1 MAIVRKRIILRNKSR
16 SDEKEP
22 RRIRFD
28 GLAADDSLLVEIV
41 TNRENDLSYCYLF
54 QPEHRGDR
62 KSAAYRVCDNRVTW
76 EGDVQPRPLLQIE
89 ANELCPLPSSTKRKP
104 AVRRPKG
111 RKILIFDEKGY
122 LVSIYFSLQD
132 AASMMNLR
140 EAAIDKLCKSK
151 RPSFETGYYFRYWWR
166 VLDFDIT
173 DFSMTAMEYDLLCGR
188 KRKFQ
193 VVL

>member
-1 MAIVRKRIILRNKSR
+1 
-16 SDEKEP
+16 
-22 RRIRFD
+22 
-28 GLAADDSLLVEIV
+28 
-41 TNRENDLSYCYLF
+41 
-54 QPEHRGDR
+54 
-62 KSAAYRVCDNRVTW
+62 
-76 EGDVQPRPLLQIE
+76 
-89 ANELCPLPSSTKRKP
+89 
-104 AVRRPKG
+104 
-111 RKILIFDEKGY
+111 
-122 LVSIYFSLQD
+122 
-132 AASMMNLR
+132 MMNLR